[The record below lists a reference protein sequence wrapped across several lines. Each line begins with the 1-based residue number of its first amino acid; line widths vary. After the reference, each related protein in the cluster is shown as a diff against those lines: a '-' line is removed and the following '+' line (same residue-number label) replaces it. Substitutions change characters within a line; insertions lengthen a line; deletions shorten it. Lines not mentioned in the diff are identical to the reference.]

1 VGKSFLYKQ
10 EKIAMK
16 KILLVDDE
24 PDIVEFLK
32 YNLEQQNFEVIV
44 GYNGEEALQKLV
56 EKPDLIL
63 LDIMMPKLDGFETC
77 KRIRA
82 NKEFENVPIVFLT
95 ARVGEI
101 DEIKG
106 LELGA
111 SDFIQKPISPNKLIA
126 RVKSNLR
133 KVERFAPKLPEPI
146 KIHYGPIVMDKEKYE
161 VFIDNE
167 KKVLPRKEFEVLYFL
182 INNPGKVFGRDVLLK
197 EIWGFDV
204 YIIERTVD
212 VHIRKIREKLG
223 KHMEL
228 IETVKGVG
236 YRMKSLE

>member
-1 VGKSFLYKQ
+1 
-10 EKIAMK
+10 MK

-44 GYNGEEALQKLV
+44 GYNGEEALQKLS

-63 LDIMMPKLDGFETC
+63 LDIMMPKLEGFATC
-77 KRIRA
+77 NRIREK
-82 NKEFENVPIVFLT
+82 KEFENVPIVFLT
-95 ARVGEI
+95 AKVGEL
-101 DEIKG
+101 DEIRG

-133 KVERFAPKLPEPI
+133 KAKSITQPKSEPNEI
-146 KIHYGPIVMDKEKYE
+146 KYGPIEINKQKYE
-161 VFIDNE
+161 VVIDAE
-167 KKVLPRKEFEVLYFL
+167 KKIFPRKEFEILYFL
-182 INNPGKVFGRDVLLK
+182 VNNPGRVFGRDVLLK

-204 YIIERTVD
+204 YIIDRTVD
-212 VHIRKIREKLG
+212 VHVRKIREKLG

-236 YRMKSLE
+236 YRLKSLE

>member
-1 VGKSFLYKQ
+1 
-10 EKIAMK
+10 MK

-32 YNLEQQNFEVIV
+32 YNLEQQDFEVIV
-44 GYNGEEALQKLV
+44 GHNGEEALQKLV

-77 KRIRA
+77 KRIREK
-82 NKEFENVPIVFLT
+82 KEFENVPIVFLT
-95 ARVGEI
+95 AKAGEI

-111 SDFIQKPISPNKLIA
+111 SDYIQKPISPNKLIA

-133 KVERFAPKLPEPI
+133 KAESSNLNKSGPI
-146 KIHYGPIVMDKEKYE
+146 KVKYGPIDINKEKYE
-161 VFIDNE
+161 VFIDGE
-167 KKVLPRKEFEVLYFL
+167 KKIFPRKEFEVLYFL
-182 INNPGKVFGRDVLLK
+182 VNNPGRVFGREILLK
-197 EIWGFDV
+197 EVWGSDV
-204 YIIERTVD
+204 YVVDRTVD
-212 VHIRKIREKLG
+212 VHVRKIREKLD
-223 KHMEL
+223 KHADL

-236 YRMKSLE
+236 YRLKSVE